1 MNDIGVAHR
10 FVGRFCETP
19 SSAASDTD
27 ALQVEE
33 RLARG
38 NSFHAQ
44 ILAALFLFIATTP
57 LAQAKDPGS
66 SAPFDVVIK
75 GGTLYD
81 GTGGKPR
88 MTDVAIRGDRIV
100 GIGDFKAANAKVTVD
115 AKGMAVAPGFINML
129 SWSTDS
135 LIEDGRSQGELR
147 EGVTTEI
154 MGEGSSMGP
163 LNDRIKD
170 RMRREQGDI
179 KYEIKWNTLAEYL
192 RYLEQRGVSCNVAS
206 FIGATTIREYVI
218 GLEDKQPTPE
228 QLEQMRQLVRQEM
241 EAGALG
247 IGTSLIYPPAFYAR
261 TEELIELCKVAAKY
275 QGKYI
280 SHMRSEGNQLL
291 EAIDELLR
299 ISKEA
304 GIPAE
309 IYHIKAAGQ
318 SNWGK
323 ADAMLAKIE
332 AARKTGLK
340 ITANMYTYTAAG
352 TGLDAC
358 LPPWTEDGGY
368 PALFKRLRDPA
379 TREKIAAEVRT
390 PSDKWENLYLAA
402 GSPEKILLAGF
413 KSEKLKPLT
422 GKSLAEVAKMRGK
435 DPVETAMD
443 LISEDE
449 SRIDSIYFLMS
460 EENVKK
466 EIAKPWVS
474 FGSDEA
480 SQAPEGTFLKSNC
493 HPRAYGNFARVLG
506 KYVREEKV
514 LTLADAIRKL
524 SGLPATNLGLDHRG
538 FVQEGMFADVVVF
551 DPATMA
557 DRATFEK
564 PHQYAVGMKHVFV
577 NGVQVLKDGEHTGAK
592 PGRALW
598 GPGKVR

>member
-1 MNDIGVAHR
+1 MNEMLLRKHSL
-10 FVGRFCETP
+10 GRRLGQVLGAFLILIAAP
-19 SSAASDTD
+19 SFAGGAEPSAGT
-27 ALQVEE
+27 
-33 RLARG
+33 
-38 NSFHAQ
+38 
-44 ILAALFLFIATTP
+44 
-57 LAQAKDPGS
+57 
-66 SAPFDVVIK
+66 FDVLIK
-75 GGTLYD
+75 GGTLYN
-81 GTGGKPR
+81 GTGEKPHVV
-88 MTDVAIRGDRIV
+88 DVAIRGDRIA
-100 GIGDFKAANAKVTVD
+100 GLGDFPADRARTVID

-129 SWSTDS
+129 SWSTES
-135 LIEDGRSQGELR
+135 LIEDGRSQSEIR

-163 LNDRIKD
+163 VNDRIKE

-206 FIGATTIREYVI
+206 FIGATTIREHVI

-247 IGTSLIYPPAFYAR
+247 IGTSLIYPPAFYAK

-275 QGKYI
+275 KGKYI

-332 AARKTGLK
+332 DARKAGLK

-422 GKSLAEVAKMRGK
+422 GKSLAEVARMRGK
-435 DPVETAMD
+435 DPIETAME

-493 HPRAYGNFARVLG
+493 HPRAYGNFARALR

-524 SGLPATNLGLDHRG
+524 SGQPATNLGLDHRG

-551 DPATMA
+551 DPATIA

-564 PHQYAVGMKHVFV
+564 PHQYAVGVKHVFV

-598 GPGKVR
+598 GPGRVR